1 MIETKPN
8 PEHPDPR
15 AQSDTHQA
23 PPKKRSHRN
32 WFWNILIALL
42 AVGALL
48 FFRHMAGRKKPVQ
61 PTAAIPVNTVTVTNG
76 NIGVYVTALG
86 SVVPVYTVT
95 ITSQVTGQLIRVN
108 YREGQL
114 VTNNDL
120 LAEINPEPFQAQ
132 LTAAEGQLERDEA
145 LLSQARMDLE
155 RYQAAYSNRA
165 IPKQQ
170 LDDQLHLVQQD
181 EGTVKFDQGQVA
193 SAKVQLAF
201 CRISSPIS
209 GRVGLRLVD
218 PGNVVLST
226 STNGLLVIAQ
236 LQPITI
242 IFSISEDY
250 LPQIQQQLRLRHRMT
265 VEAYDRTQQTKIATG
280 EFLTL
285 NNLIDS
291 ATGTVR
297 VRAVFTNEDNAL
309 FPNQFIN
316 AKLLITTEQ
325 GVLLIPNQVIQR
337 NTQGTFVYLVKSNQ
351 TASIQTIKT
360 GVTDGNV
367 TAVEGLQRGD
377 LIAADNF
384 NRLQDGAKITI
395 QKPAGTND
403 RKGAP

>member
-1 MIETKPN
+1 MSENKLN
-8 PEHPDPR
+8 PEHPEHR
-15 AQSDTHQA
+15 AQSDTNQA
-23 PPKKRSHRN
+23 YPRKRSHRS
-32 WFWNILIALL
+32 WFWIILTVLSVI
-42 AVGALL
+42 GIFL
-48 FFRHMAGRKKPVQ
+48 FIQHVAGKRKPVQ
-61 PTAAIPVNTVTVTNG
+61 PTAAIPITTVTVTNG

-95 ITSQVTGQLIRVN
+95 ITSQVTGQLIKVN
-108 YREGQL
+108 YREGQM

-145 LLSQARMDLE
+145 LLAQARMDLE
-155 RYQAAYSNRA
+155 RYQAAYANRA

-170 LDDQLHLVQQD
+170 LDDQLHLVQQY

-193 SAKVQLAF
+193 SAQVQLAF

-218 PGNVVLST
+218 PGNVVLAT
-226 STNGLLVIAQ
+226 STNGLLVITQ
-236 LQPITI
+236 LQPITL
-242 IFSISEDY
+242 IFGVAEDY
-250 LPQIQQQLRLRHRMT
+250 LPQIQQQLRQGHRMT

-285 NNLIDS
+285 DNQIDS

-325 GVLLIPNQVIQR
+325 GVLLIPNPVIQR
-337 NTQGTFVYLVKSNQ
+337 NTQGTFVYLVKTNQ
-351 TASIQTIKT
+351 TVAIQMIKT
-360 GVTDGNV
+360 GVTDGKV
-367 TAVEGLQRGD
+367 TAVEGLRPGD
-377 LIAADNF
+377 VIAADNF
-384 NRLQDGAKITI
+384 NRLQDRAKITI

>member
-1 MIETKPN
+1 MNENMSN
-8 PEHPDPR
+8 PDHPDQR
-15 AQSDTHQA
+15 AQPDTKQA
-23 PPKKRSHRN
+23 HPKKRKHRN
-32 WFWNILIALL
+32 WLRITLIILFGI
-42 AVGALL
+42 GAFLL
-48 FFRHMAGRKKPVQ
+48 FRHFAGKKKPS
-61 PTAAIPVNTVTVTNG
+61 PPPASIPIATVVVTNG

-95 ITSQVTGQLIRVN
+95 ITSQVTGRLIKVN

-120 LAEINPEPFQAQ
+120 LVEVDPRPFQAQ

-145 LLSQARMDLE
+145 LLAQSRMDLE
-155 RYQAAYSNRA
+155 RFRAAYANRA

-170 LDDQLHLVQQD
+170 LDDQFHLVRQN

-193 SAKVQLAF
+193 TAKVQLEW

-218 PGNVVLST
+218 PGNVVLAT
-226 STNGLLVIAQ
+226 STNGLLVITQ
-236 LQPITI
+236 LQPISI
-242 IFSISEDY
+242 IFSVAEDY
-250 LPQIQQQLRLRHRMT
+250 LPQIQQQLREGHRMT
-265 VEAYDRTQQTKIATG
+265 VEAYDRTQQNKIATG

-285 NNLIDS
+285 DNLIDL

-297 VRAVFTNEDNAL
+297 VRSLFTNENYAL
-309 FPNQFIN
+309 FPNQFVN

-325 GVLLIPNQVIQR
+325 GVLLVPNAVIQR
-337 NTQGTFVYLVKSNQ
+337 NTQGAFVYLVKSNQ
-351 TASIQTIKT
+351 TVAIQMIKT

-367 TAVEGLQRGD
+367 TAVEGLRPGD

-384 NRLQDGAKITI
+384 NRLQDGAKVVIRQTDGS
-395 QKPAGTND
+395 AA
-403 RKGAP
+403 RKGGP